1 MNRLL
6 AYFSGDVPVVP
17 PQAVSRPVSRPMSQP
32 VSHRVTQW
40 NVSAIVCTVVFVV
53 TTLLMFV
60 Y

>member
-6 AYFSGDVPVVP
+6 AYFSGDMPVVP
-17 PQAVSRPVSRPMSQP
+17 ATAVSRPVSQP
-32 VSHRVTQW
+32 ATHHVTQW
-40 NVSAIVCTVVFVV
+40 NVSAIVCLVVFAV

>member
-17 PQAVSRPVSRPMSQP
+17 PQAVSRPASRPVSQP
-32 VSHRVTQW
+32 VTQPVTQW

-53 TTLLMFV
+53 TALLMFV

>member
-6 AYFSGDVPVVP
+6 AYFSGDVPAVL

>member
-6 AYFSGDVPVVP
+6 AYFSGDMP
-17 PQAVSRPVSRPMSQP
+17 AVNTAVDTSRPVSQP
-32 VSHRVTQW
+32 ATHHVTEW
-40 NVSAIVCTVVFVV
+40 NVSAIVCLVVFAV

>member
-17 PQAVSRPVSRPMSQP
+17 PQGATRPVSRPVSQP
-32 VSHRVTQW
+32 VTRDVTQW
-40 NVSAIVCTVVFVV
+40 NVSAIVCSVVFVV
-53 TTLLMFV
+53 TALLMFV